1 MKQYKEQNIASKWCS
16 LIAHVSMISIESP
29 KKSNRANY
37 LICGDQAWAGISSP
51 LHGDP
56 CTVGWLS
63 LFAPNQTQIINYNKK
78 NHSAIQKP
86 SIKELDEKCNSEI
99 IHWSHLKRSA
109 VLVFLPWVS
118 AAKAL
123 DELGH
128 LERWVMKQA
137 NLTSPAL
144 STLLE
149 DEEVTRKATLQNQA
163 AIDFLCFTHGHGCE
177 DFEGICC
184 FNLSSKSET
193 IHTSIQQMW
202 KLIGNIKTE
211 TEDWLDNIFK
221 G

>member
-1 MKQYKEQNIASKWCS
+1 M
-16 LIAHVSMISIESP
+16 
-29 KKSNRANY
+29 
-37 LICGDQAWAGISSP
+37 
-51 LHGDP
+51 
-56 CTVGWLS
+56 
-63 LFAPNQTQIINYNKK
+63 
-78 NHSAIQKP
+78 
-86 SIKELDEKCNSEI
+86 
-99 IHWSHLKRSA
+99 
-109 VLVFLPWVS
+109 VFLPWVS

-144 STLLE
+144 SALLE

-163 AIDFLCFTHGHGCE
+163 AIDFLCLAHGHGCE

-193 IHTSIQQMW
+193 IHTSIQQMR

-221 G
+221 GWGLTGWVSSVVKTILWGLFVVFLIPLGFRILKKILTKSFKKVVSSTTETTVVAVVEEGPWWEKTTTQV